1 MVRRSTPYSKV
12 DDRTFAVRMRV
23 KTESGGR
30 VPRIMDI
37 QEFLRHA
44 GPHALHTGSPG
55 LYIYAE
61 DPKIIIDCMN
71 QFDLRLLSFK
81 KETP

>member
-1 MVRRSTPYSKV
+1 MVSGSTPYNKV
-12 DDRTFAVRMRV
+12 DDRTFAVRMRI

-30 VPRIMDI
+30 VPRILDI
-37 QEFLRHA
+37 HEFLRCA
-44 GPHALHTGSPG
+44 GPHAVHTGSPG

-61 DPKIIIDCMN
+61 DPKIIIDCIN

>member
-1 MVRRSTPYSKV
+1 MVRRSTPYNKV

-23 KTESGGR
+23 ETESGGR

-37 QEFLRHA
+37 HEFLRRA
-44 GPHALHTGSPG
+44 GPHAVWSASPG
-55 LYIYAE
+55 LYLYAE
-61 DPKIIIDCMN
+61 DPKIIIDCIN